1 MDFSNLFSKVKDLA
15 SSENVKA
22 TVKKVA
28 NSDAVKKA
36 VKKVKN
42 NKTVKSTVA
51 KAKKAATSASKTA
64 SKLAKAV
71 GIDMTTLISLA
82 SKNKAIVE
90 ALAKIGLKKET
101 SEPEAAGVQK
111 LVGSLKT
118 AVSKAVGVKVEDDTF
133 GNIVNKL
140 LSVDTVKSKVEKLAG
155 NGVSS
160 FIKKAVA
167 EYIS

>member
-1 MDFSNLFSKVKDLA
+1 MGLSDLFSKVQGVMDN
-15 SSENVKA
+15 ENVKA
-22 TVKKVA
+22 VAKKIA
-28 NSDAVKKA
+28 SSESAKKA
-36 VKKVKN
+36 VKKLAN
-42 NKTVKSTVA
+42 NKTLKKVGSKAQKAIKSAA
-51 KAKKAATSASKTA
+51 KT
-64 SKLAKAV
+64 L
-71 GIDMTTLISLA
+71 GIDMTTIISLA
-82 SKNKAIVE
+82 SKNKTIVE

-111 LVGSLKT
+111 LVGSLKS

-140 LSVDTVKSKVEKLAG
+140 LKVDTVKSRVEKLAG
-155 NGVSS
+155 EGVSS